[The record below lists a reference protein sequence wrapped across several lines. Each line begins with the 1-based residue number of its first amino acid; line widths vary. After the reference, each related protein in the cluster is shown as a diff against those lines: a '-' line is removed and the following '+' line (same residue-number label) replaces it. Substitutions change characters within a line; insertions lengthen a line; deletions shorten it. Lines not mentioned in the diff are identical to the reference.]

1 MLQANARISARDF
14 ADKSWLIGASRR
26 GLPHDIA
33 TRIAFWLVML
43 CIAIDWERTLP

>member
-1 MLQANARISARDF
+1 MLYRDF

-33 TRIAFWLVML
+33 TRIVFWLVMFA
-43 CIAIDWERTLP
+43 CMVDWDVTLR